1 MSYLE
6 QRLNLT
12 LEQYVTQYLPTER
25 LDNLMV
31 RTLAGV
37 SDVQELYPREV
48 SDYIATNPLL
58 MLTLAKRNLLSLT
71 FFGVMVRRTISFLHH
86 QNIIFHTSYV
96 LPLTYLL
103 SSRFRNAST
112 SRWRC
117 YCTHLT
123 CPLGIFR
130 MYPSMCCTRAG
141 SQLASSWRDESRR
154 RTAWMCFS
162 MNGRSRFSKRG

>member
-48 SDYIATNPLL
+48 SDYIATNPAL
-58 MLTLAKRNLLSLT
+58 MLTLAKRNLLSFT
-71 FFGVMVRRTISFLHH
+71 FFGVMVRADYPIPHH
-86 QNIIFHTSYV
+86 NIIF
-96 LPLTYLL
+96 
-103 SSRFRNAST
+103 R
-112 SRWRC
+112 
-117 YCTHLT
+117 
-123 CPLGIFR
+123 
-130 MYPSMCCTRAG
+130 TRAFF
-141 SQLASSWRDESRR
+141 L
-154 RTAWMCFS
+154 
-162 MNGRSRFSKRG
+162 

>member
-1 MSYLE
+1 MAYFE

-48 SDYIATNPLL
+48 SDYIATNPSL

-71 FFGVMVRRTISFLHH
+71 FFGVTVRQTIPFRTLF
-86 QNIIFHTSYV
+86 
-96 LPLTYLL
+96 LPLTS
-103 SSRFRNAST
+103 SSRFRNTST

-117 YCTHLT
+117 YCTPLT

-130 MYPSMCCTRAG
+130 MYPSMCCTRVG
-141 SQLASSWRDESRR
+141 SQLAISWRDESRR
-154 RTAWMCFS
+154 RIAWICCS
-162 MNGRSRFSKRG
+162 MNGRYRFSKPG